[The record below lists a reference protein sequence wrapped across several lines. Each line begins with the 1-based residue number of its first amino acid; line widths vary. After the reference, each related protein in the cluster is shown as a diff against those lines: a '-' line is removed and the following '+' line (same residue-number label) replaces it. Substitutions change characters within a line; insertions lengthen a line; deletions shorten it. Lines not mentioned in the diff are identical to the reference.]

1 MLQDL
6 SSIRKPWD
14 LKGAHA
20 ISNISIRKQIKI
32 LYLSL
37 PLLALLVPLPCFW
50 REVTLQFQIMLQ
62 MGSFLVPLVEKPENA
77 LWLFQTG

>member
-1 MLQDL
+1 MSEFAPSAVSVASFSSLLLFFPYCTFLPMLQDH

-14 LKGAHA
+14 LKGGHA

-37 PLLALLVPLPCFW
+37 PLLFLLVPLPCF
-50 REVTLQFQIMLQ
+50 
-62 MGSFLVPLVEKPENA
+62 
-77 LWLFQTG
+77 